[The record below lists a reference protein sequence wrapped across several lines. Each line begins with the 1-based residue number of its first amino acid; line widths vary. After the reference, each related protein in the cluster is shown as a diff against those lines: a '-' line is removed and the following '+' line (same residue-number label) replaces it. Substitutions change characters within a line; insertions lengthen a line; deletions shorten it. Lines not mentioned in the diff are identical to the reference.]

1 MTDVPQFI
9 QSILFQADI
18 IITNHDTWFPC
29 QFAFRYAEDTQY
41 LDSPFTPYPNN
52 KTITPRFIKIHH
64 HNDSF
69 AKAGCPTSTI
79 DAKVIP
85 ATNNNTYYKLQLKS
99 ILLFS

>member
-41 LDSPFTPYPNN
+41 LDSPF
-52 KTITPRFIKIHH
+52 H
-64 HNDSF
+64 
-69 AKAGCPTSTI
+69 A
-79 DAKVIP
+79 IP
-85 ATNNNTYYKLQLKS
+85 E
-99 ILLFS
+99 